1 MPKRLNR
8 LSIPSMLLVLGI
20 SVSGA
25 RHASSQ
31 SPQRSGFEVLA
42 IEPARDYG
50 VDQRVPT
57 IALQSYAGFRKIAES
72 ELSSQVPRGE
82 MLSLINRIEN
92 AASAVGMN
100 DEKLIALTQHGLRE
114 GAKAGLGPH
123 VIFQNIYNALLRIQ
137 K

>member
-8 LSIPSMLLVLGI
+8 LSIPLMLLVLGI

-25 RHASSQ
+25 QHAFSQ
-31 SPQRSGFEVLA
+31 SPQQSGLEA
-42 IEPARDYG
+42 TRDYG

>member
-1 MPKRLNR
+1 MLQRLNR
-8 LSIPSMLLVLGI
+8 LSIPLMLLVLGI

-25 RHASSQ
+25 QHASSQ
-31 SPQRSGFEVLA
+31 SPQQSG
-42 IEPARDYG
+42 IEAARDYG